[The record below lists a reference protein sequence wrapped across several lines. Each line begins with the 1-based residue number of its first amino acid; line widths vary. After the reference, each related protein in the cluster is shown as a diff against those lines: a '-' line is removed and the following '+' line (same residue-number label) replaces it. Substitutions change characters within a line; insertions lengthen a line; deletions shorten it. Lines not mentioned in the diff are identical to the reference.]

1 MGNINEFN
9 SYVQNRVKNVLVTSI
24 QNSNNGTHKNI
35 GYIVVLNKKKILSQ
49 NNSKIKKNA
58 PSFTEIDI
66 CLMESISS
74 SLSRLLS
81 VNDTLTSCQS
91 EHLSYQQQ
99 TETKIKN
106 IFTDN
111 EKLKNNFEKI
121 TTDNEKM
128 KKINE
133 TNSNKLHTLSE
144 TIELKEKEFTNLN
157 AALHALQ
164 NNHQLQMDDVAQ
176 ENNNVLN
183 NTKQMCNNQ
192 FKEMST
198 NLNFKIKNIKK
209 EMEKIKNLNVKYE
222 QQIMYHVSKL
232 EEEKTSW
239 QEEKSESKRKHTLK
253 LKDIDRRVRKLQQNL
268 GIFQKRCTQSETECD
283 VLLTKREKDNE
294 YHEIALLQLKEEY
307 KTQLITTSSKN
318 KNKTDLITQMKKN
331 VLKLRTKYEEQIQKS
346 NLDRTNANQML
357 MRLETQL
364 NEVTETLRAKN
375 KECMEFTSQIHILEH
390 SKHRL
395 TSSNNELNSKINLFY
410 ENENKNKN
418 NEMEINEIKNTNRHL
433 ESTVNMLRE
442 TLDTCRSERATLS
455 AKISQLTPAQAASEI
470 EIQKQMNVQISLKQ
484 ELVALQKE
492 TKELTINKIT
502 TTNTITEYKRAL
514 IVSEST
520 TDEMRIQLIQLRQLK
535 LSLEHKM
542 EENAIAS
549 AREIDSIKS
558 KLMNSITKNKDN
570 QTLINNIQSEKYKLQ
585 SNNDHIQSNV
595 DAMTVSVTECQNKL
609 LNERSKNQ
617 RLLNTQEEIKRT
629 TFQQLEKIQNESLI
643 KERNLN
649 QTKINNQKIK
659 ESNFLEI
666 NKIKYELEK
675 TNQDKEIMVNKLEE
689 AVRLATTAQ
698 RQCL

>member
-1 MGNINEFN
+1 M
-9 SYVQNRVKNVLVTSI
+9 
-24 QNSNNGTHKNI
+24 
-35 GYIVVLNKKKILSQ
+35 
-49 NNSKIKKNA
+49 
-58 PSFTEIDI
+58 
-66 CLMESISS
+66 
-74 SLSRLLS
+74 
-81 VNDTLTSCQS
+81 
-91 EHLSYQQQ
+91 
-99 TETKIKN
+99 
-106 IFTDN
+106 
-111 EKLKNNFEKI
+111 
-121 TTDNEKM
+121 
-128 KKINE
+128 
-133 TNSNKLHTLSE
+133 
-144 TIELKEKEFTNLN
+144 
-157 AALHALQ
+157 
-164 NNHQLQMDDVAQ
+164 
-176 ENNNVLN
+176 
-183 NTKQMCNNQ
+183 
-192 FKEMST
+192 
-198 NLNFKIKNIKK
+198 
-209 EMEKIKNLNVKYE
+209 
-222 QQIMYHVSKL
+222 
-232 EEEKTSW
+232 
-239 QEEKSESKRKHTLK
+239 
-253 LKDIDRRVRKLQQNL
+253 
-268 GIFQKRCTQSETECD
+268 
-283 VLLTKREKDNE
+283 
-294 YHEIALLQLKEEY
+294 
-307 KTQLITTSSKN
+307 
-318 KNKTDLITQMKKN
+318 
-331 VLKLRTKYEEQIQKS
+331 
-346 NLDRTNANQML
+346 
-357 MRLETQL
+357 
-364 NEVTETLRAKN
+364 TETLRAKN

-649 QTKINNQKIK
+649 QTKISHQKIK

-698 RQCL
+698 RQCLSLEHSTSTLQEKNRQLIQNESTLRMAMETNALRLQEEKKNAFDVIENEKKEKDEIIKVSKYEMNQIKNEAERTTKRLQQTLKASNLKYLESERKVQQFNYEMSNLRESLTKSKMSFTNKETSQMYELNGLKKILNEQKSQLELLSQSHVTLESERNRVALELSDLRAGQHQVLEEINKEKEQTLRDSQYLIASVRQGADDFANSLRMDNSSPGRQRGSTY